1 MPDTKEEIERRMD
14 ELAREYGRKPRGD
27 PRRAEIAKQLSELC
41 LMLDRLAATDETLRK
56 PIIIGV
62 TSALIVLEDAVD
74 RCMTDN
80 VEPPAVLAALDFL
93 DRQATVKWPFDQFR
107 SALVSDAEESG
118 INKEGRRQMLNAS
131 LNGIKRAVLPK
142 IGARH

>member
-1 MPDTKEEIERRMD
+1 MD
-14 ELAREYGRKPRGD
+14 ELARENGRTPRGD

-41 LMLDRLAATDETLRK
+41 LMLDRLAATDGTLRK
-56 PIIIGV
+56 PIIMGV
-62 TSALIVLEDAVD
+62 PSALIVLEDAVD

-80 VEPPAVLAALDFL
+80 VETPAVLVALDFL
-93 DRQATVKWPFDQFR
+93 DRQATTKWPFEQFR
-107 SALVSDAEESG
+107 EALAPKEGEL
-118 INKEGRRQMLNAS
+118 NLNREGRRQILNAS